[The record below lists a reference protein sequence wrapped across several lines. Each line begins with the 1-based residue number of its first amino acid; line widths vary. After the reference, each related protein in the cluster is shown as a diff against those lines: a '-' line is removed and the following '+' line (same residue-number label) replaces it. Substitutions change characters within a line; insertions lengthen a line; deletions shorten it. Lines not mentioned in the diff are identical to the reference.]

1 MEDWIGL
8 DARIGLDF
16 WIGLDDW
23 IGLGDRIGW
32 KDWIGMR
39 DWIRLGDWVDLGN
52 WIGLKDWIGLRDWVG
67 LGGWIGLGSWI
78 RLDVWI
84 TRYGMNHVVL
94 FDFSFEQAH
103 IIAAGLFRY
112 PVNKKVKT
120 QIVGLVMLVARMQD
134 RSVWIGFGNERGD
147 AHNEFFGF

>member
-23 IGLGDRIGW
+23 IGLRDRIGW
-32 KDWIGMR
+32 E
-39 DWIRLGDWVDLGN
+39 
-52 WIGLKDWIGLRDWVG
+52 DWIGLRDWVG